1 MSRNDAMG
9 PVWVFDPSRLE
20 EALAAYQADA
30 LAAYPDQEERIRTT
44 VVAMRDFLYSE
55 QAAELRM
62 RLGTSH

>member
-30 LAAYPDQEERIRTT
+30 LDRKS
-44 VVAMRDFLYSE
+44 VV
-55 QAAELRM
+55 
-62 RLGTSH
+62 